1 MQPVAFLSL
10 TALKATIVLAA
21 AFFGAAALRRSSAS
35 ARYFLW
41 IATLVAVLA
50 IPVLS
55 IAIRPWSVPI
65 PAPHAAIVS
74 IDPQPVQTAPAP
86 GPARWLFA
94 LWLCGAVIVLVRVAA
109 GHLRIRLSLR
119 RAPVLRDPVW
129 QSKLAEISAS
139 IGLRRGVDL
148 RRGAE
153 TEVPFSYGLL
163 RPVIVLPA
171 QSQDWSDARRS
182 VVFLHELTHIRRFDW
197 LACLVSQ
204 LARAAYWFHPLA
216 WLAASRLRQEQ
227 ERSCDDAVVTA
238 GAGQSAYAEH
248 LVALAGSLSQSAM
261 GMAEISGLEQRIRA
275 LLDPYRKRQ
284 SVSRKACVATL
295 VALVACAIPF
305 AALRAQDSGPRVS
318 LSGSVYDPS
327 GAIIPDATVLLKNL
341 TGKGQ
346 EIARA
351 NAAGQYHFDS
361 IPASHY
367 DVEVNARGFARYRRP
382 ALDLTTG
389 ATATANFNLEIGSIS
404 ETIDVVGTGQSAP
417 MQRSSALTGPIA
429 VGGRVQATKLIHM
442 VQPVYPPSAQAAG
455 TEGTVLLEAIVS
467 KQGTLSHLT
476 ALNSVDPQ
484 LTQAA
489 IDAVQQW
496 TYEPTLLNGSP
507 VQVVTTITVNF
518 SLRQ

>member
-1 MQPVAFLSL
+1 MA
-10 TALKATIVLAA
+10 
-21 AFFGAAALRRSSAS
+21 RR
-35 ARYFLW
+35 L
-41 IATLVAVLA
+41 
-50 IPVLS
+50 
-55 IAIRPWSVPI
+55 
-65 PAPHAAIVS
+65 
-74 IDPQPVQTAPAP
+74 APA
-86 GPARWLFA
+86 
-94 LWLCGAVIVLVRVAA
+94 
-109 GHLRIRLSLR
+109 S
-119 RAPVLRDPVW
+119 
-129 QSKLAEISAS
+129 
-139 IGLRRGVDL
+139 
-148 RRGAE
+148 
-153 TEVPFSYGLL
+153 
-163 RPVIVLPA
+163 
-171 QSQDWSDARRS
+171 
-182 VVFLHELTHIRRFDW
+182 
-197 LACLVSQ
+197 
-204 LARAAYWFHPLA
+204 
-216 WLAASRLRQEQ
+216 EQ

-404 ETIDVVGTGQSAP
+404 ETIDVVGTGRIRPHAALVRTHGPHRGRRARTGHQAHTHGAA
-417 MQRSSALTGPIA
+417 RLSALRS
-429 VGGRVQATKLIHM
+429 GRRHGRDRFAGSHRLQARNPESSHR
-442 VQPVYPPSAQAAG
+442 AQF
-455 TEGTVLLEAIVS
+455 S
-467 KQGTLSHLT
+467 R
-476 ALNSVDPQ
+476 PQ

-507 VQVVTTITVNF
+507 CK
-518 SLRQ
+518 